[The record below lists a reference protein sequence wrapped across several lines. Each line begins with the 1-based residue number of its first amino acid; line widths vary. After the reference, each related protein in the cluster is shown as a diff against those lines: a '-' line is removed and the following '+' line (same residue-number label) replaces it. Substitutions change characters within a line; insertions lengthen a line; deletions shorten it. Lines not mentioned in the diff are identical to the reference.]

1 MHIASRLRQ
10 SLSLRRSPAQ
20 AGRDGERVAALLYL
34 CCGYRVLGRNVR
46 VGGTQ
51 VDLVCR
57 RGNQLVLVEV
67 KRRRTSARGGARQAL
82 GYDQSRRLLRAGM
95 QLRGR
100 YSWVAGMRVDLV
112 AIDGWRVQIVRS
124 AIDGDTHLSESE
136 RVML

>member
-1 MHIASRLRQ
+1 MRR

-20 AGRDGERVAALLYL
+20 AGRDGERLAMVLYL
-34 CCGYRVLGRNVR
+34 VRGYRVVGRNVR
-46 VGGTQ
+46 VGRTQ

-67 KRRRTSARGGARQAL
+67 KLRRTMAHGGARQAL
-82 GYDQSRRLLRAGM
+82 GYDQARRLLRAGM
-95 QLRGR
+95 WLRAR
-100 YSWVAGMRVDLV
+100 YPWVSGMRVDLV

-124 AIDGDTHLSESE
+124 AVDGDTYLSDSE